1 MTQSEP
7 PTHWR
12 PNGSLRSPTFNHN
25 NDDDD
30 QDEANIYANDY
41 NSDDDEATWNIYVEK
56 KH

>member
-12 PNGSLRSPTFNHN
+12 PKGSLRSPTFNHN
-25 NDDDD
+25 DDDD
-30 QDEANIYANDY
+30 EDEANIYANDY